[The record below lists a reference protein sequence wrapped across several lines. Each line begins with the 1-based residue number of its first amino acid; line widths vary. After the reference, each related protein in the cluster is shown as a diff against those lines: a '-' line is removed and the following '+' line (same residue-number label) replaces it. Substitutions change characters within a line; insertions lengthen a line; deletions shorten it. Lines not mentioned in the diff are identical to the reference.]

1 MAGIDFCLG
10 RARRRIG
17 SGLLGVLLAGLAL
30 VVANGA
36 SGRPAAAAVPDVAVT
51 PLGTFAAPLYVTSP
65 PGDPTRVFVVERG
78 GTVRVVQNGVTLP
91 TPFLDVSSEVGLGG
105 ERGLLSIAFAPDYA
119 VSGLLYADATLANGT
134 IVIWEFHAGA
144 GANVADAGHRLV
156 LSIAHSATNH
166 NGGQLQF
173 GPDGYLYIGVGDNA
187 NGANG
192 QNPGVLLGKILRIDP
207 RSSGAQPYTIPPGQP
222 FAPGAAAEVYAY
234 GFRNPWR
241 FSFDSLTGD
250 LLIGEVGEN
259 DWEEIDSLPAGQPAG
274 ANLGWNC
281 WEGTHPYAG
290 GHCSVPYVAPIL
302 EYAHDATHCSISG
315 GFVAR
320 DPTVPTIAGR
330 FLYADYCG
338 TSINAVLLPVG
349 SPPDIAELGTAPQ
362 IAGFGQDSDG
372 HLYVTSLKGGVW
384 RITGT
389 GAADKPPIASF
400 TLSTTTPAVG
410 ATLHL
415 DASSSTDPDG
425 PIFSY
430 TWDTNGDGKIDGR
443 GITFDVSYP
452 TAGARPITL
461 TVTDTVGAHSS
472 RTLPVYVGGKTTPP
486 GSTSAA
492 GRLRATLSAPSPQKL
507 GAVRKNGL
515 LVRFRANASA
525 TWALAATLRQARRV
539 HATRLHAAHG
549 RLARKAFKAHVG
561 SGTVRL
567 RVRPAR
573 MAGMKVL
580 VVRVQARVRAG
591 GKSVQRAVLVRVRL

>member
-1 MAGIDFCLG
+1 MA
-10 RARRRIG
+10 
-17 SGLLGVLLAGLAL
+17 VL
-30 VVANGA
+30 V
-36 SGRPAAAAVPDVAVT
+36 
-51 PLGTFAAPLYVTSP
+51 
-65 PGDPTRVFVVERG
+65 
-78 GTVRVVQNGVTLP
+78 
-91 TPFLDVSSEVGLGG
+91 
-105 ERGLLSIAFAPDYA
+105 
-119 VSGLLYADATLANGT
+119 
-134 IVIWEFHAGA
+134 
-144 GANVADAGHRLV
+144 
-156 LSIAHSATNH
+156 
-166 NGGQLQF
+166 
-173 GPDGYLYIGVGDNA
+173 
-187 NGANG
+187 
-192 QNPGVLLGKILRIDP
+192 
-207 RSSGAQPYTIPPGQP
+207 
-222 FAPGAAAEVYAY
+222 
-234 GFRNPWR
+234 
-241 FSFDSLTGD
+241 DSLTGD

-290 GHCSVPYVAPIL
+290 GQCSVQYVAPIL

-320 DPTVPTIAGR
+320 YPTVPTIAGR

-515 LVRFRANASA
+515 LIRFRANASA